1 MKTEGVD
8 YKYDIGDSF
17 IIQVEDFMDDNGAPA
32 YKTTFGALRESD
44 LDTLDR
50 VPANDEIGSVLLLEV
65 RQNDPDYR
73 KIETFDSWLEAY
85 REMFEKVIEGKT
97 SEEIENGMKESLIRF
112 AQYSA
117 SVVREEG
124 RFFYYI
130 IKLFDDVEAEG

>member
-17 IIQVEDFMDDNGAPA
+17 TIRIEGFLDDNGTPA

-44 LDTLDR
+44 LETLDM
-50 VPANDEIGSVLLLEV
+50 VPEKNSGEVILLEV

-73 KIETFDSWLEAY
+73 KVERFDNWLDAY
-85 REMFEKVIEGKT
+85 REMFEKITEGKS
-97 SEEIENGMKESLIRF
+97 SEEVEQEMKESLIRF

-130 IKLFDDVEAEG
+130 IKLFDDIIEVEG